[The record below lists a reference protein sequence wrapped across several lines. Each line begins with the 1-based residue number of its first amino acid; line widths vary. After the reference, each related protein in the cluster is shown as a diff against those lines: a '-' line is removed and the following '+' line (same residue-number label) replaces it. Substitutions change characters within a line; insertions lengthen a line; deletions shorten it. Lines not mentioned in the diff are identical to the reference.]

1 MSAQQ
6 KIYLKQNV
14 LEAALDRIRWLFE
27 EFPNIIVSFSGGKDS
42 TVILNLSLQV
52 AEEMGRLP
60 MKVAFLDQEAEWDMV
75 IDYVRTVMHDPR
87 VEPLWYQIPLRLFNA
102 TSTTEPWLECWKEGG
117 EWIREKE
124 PDSIKVNKYKCD
136 RFKEL
141 FGKIIET
148 DYADQRTAYIAGVRC
163 EESPARMVG
172 LTGALTYK
180 HVTWGKFLNK
190 KLGHFTFYPIYDWT
204 YSDVWAAIH
213 RNGWRYCRIYD
224 YMYQYGIPV
233 RDMRV
238 SNVHHETAIK
248 SLYFL
253 QEVEPD
259 NWNRLVSRLR
269 GVNTAGQIK
278 EELFRVRELPPMF
291 ESWIEY
297 RDYLLEKLIV
307 SDEAKTAF
315 RRHFKN
321 FDKFYIH
328 EAVQTALAQASIVA
342 ILKNDWH
349 STTLDNFLRRP
360 NVHVYREW
368 RKGKQ
373 VYNPGPFVPV

>member
-1 MSAQQ
+1 MNAQQ

-42 TVILNLSLQV
+42 TVILNLCLQV
-52 AEEMGRLP
+52 AEELGRLP
-60 MKVAFLDQEAEWDMV
+60 LKVSFLDQEAEWDTV
-75 IDYVRTVMHDPR
+75 IDYVREVMHDPR
-87 VEPLWYQIPLRLFNA
+87 VDPLWYQIPLRLFNA
-102 TSTTEPWLECWKEGG
+102 TSTAEPWLHCWKEGG

-124 PDSIKVNKYKCD
+124 PDSIHVNRYNCD

-141 FGKIIET
+141 FTKIVEVEYPDIP
-148 DYADQRTAYIAGVRC
+148 TAYIAGVRC

-172 LTGALTYK
+172 LTGDLTYK

-190 KLGHFTFYPIYDWT
+190 KRGHYTFYPIYDWSYT
-204 YSDVWAAIH
+204 DVWTAIYRH
-213 RNGWRYCRIYD
+213 KWRYCRIYD
-224 YMYQYGIPV
+224 YMYQYGIAAK
-233 RDMRV
+233 DMRV

-291 ESWIEY
+291 ESWLEY
-297 RDYLLEKLIV
+297 RDFLLDRLIE
-307 SDEAKTAF
+307 SEESKSAF
-315 RRHFKN
+315 RKHFKR
-321 FDKFYIH
+321 FDRDYVH
-328 EAVQTALAQASIVA
+328 EAIRTDLAKATIQA

-360 NVHVYREW
+360 QVYVYRKW
-368 RKGKQ
+368 RKGEPVK
-373 VYNPGPFVPV
+373 NPGPYVPV